1 MYSMT
6 GFGRASFETSEA
18 QIHIEVKSYNAKNLD
33 IYMQLPSELSSFEQD
48 IRGQITQQ
56 FTRGKFD
63 IRIVFVSSASNLI
76 LQDKATHL
84 LATLSEQLKSID
96 IQLQVSI
103 RELQTLGF
111 LVGVDGASL
120 EEPLMSTLK
129 KALDDL
135 RLFRSAEG
143 QKHEESL
150 RSDLLT
156 IERAL
161 SIVESK
167 HEEASVLIK
176 NRLLETI
183 AVYQL
188 DALVNEQRLLEEV
201 SYYIIKNSIKEE
213 IVRLHS
219 HIKACYEL
227 FSLESPIGR
236 RLDFLAQEMS
246 REANTIA
253 SKSEHM
259 EIKQA
264 SLSIKEA
271 IDSIREQGRNIE

>member
-103 RELQTLGF
+103 RELQTLRF
-111 LVGVDGASL
+111 
-120 EEPLMSTLK
+120 
-129 KALDDL
+129 
-135 RLFRSAEG
+135 
-143 QKHEESL
+143 
-150 RSDLLT
+150 
-156 IERAL
+156 
-161 SIVESK
+161 
-167 HEEASVLIK
+167 
-176 NRLLETI
+176 
-183 AVYQL
+183 
-188 DALVNEQRLLEEV
+188 
-201 SYYIIKNSIKEE
+201 
-213 IVRLHS
+213 
-219 HIKACYEL
+219 
-227 FSLESPIGR
+227 
-236 RLDFLAQEMS
+236 
-246 REANTIA
+246 
-253 SKSEHM
+253 
-259 EIKQA
+259 
-264 SLSIKEA
+264 
-271 IDSIREQGRNIE
+271 